1 MQLTQPSAVTIALG
15 VVLALAAL
23 VVLVWHRRVSRL
35 NSENPEERCRRDI
48 EALRRGHRSRGTG
61 LRSDDVWSAGAP
73 SDPPH
78 SRSKKAVAWVA
89 VGSVGGCG
97 GCGGCGCGG

>member
-1 MQLTQPSAVTIALG
+1 MQLTQLSAVTIALG

-23 VVLVWHRRVSRL
+23 VVLVWHGRVRRL
-35 NSENPEERCRRDI
+35 NSDNPEERCRRDI
-48 EALRRGHRSRGTG
+48 HALRRGHRSRGT
-61 LRSDDVWSAGAP
+61 LRSEDVWSAGAP

-89 VGSVGGCG
+89 LGSVGGCG
-97 GCGGCGCGG
+97 GCGGCGG

>member
-35 NSENPEERCRRDI
+35 DSENPEERCRRDI
-48 EALRRGHRSRGTG
+48 SGFATWTPESGHRTP
-61 LRSDDVWSAGAP
+61 L
-73 SDPPH
+73 
-78 SRSKKAVAWVA
+78 
-89 VGSVGGCG
+89 
-97 GCGGCGCGG
+97 